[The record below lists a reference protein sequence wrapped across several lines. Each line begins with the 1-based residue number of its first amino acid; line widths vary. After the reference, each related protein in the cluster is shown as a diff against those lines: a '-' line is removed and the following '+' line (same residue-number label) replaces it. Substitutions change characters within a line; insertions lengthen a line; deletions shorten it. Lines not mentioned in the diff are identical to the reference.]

1 MIEGLTEQAL
11 YAPIKW
17 QDASQ
22 EYQDILYHTA
32 EEGIARITIN
42 RPEVRN
48 AFRPQTVSE
57 MIHALGRARHDSA
70 IGAILLTGAGEQAF
84 CSGGDQRIRGDYG
97 GYRDGRAPITST
109 CWISSVTFAP
119 APSRSSPW
127 WRATP
132 LAVAMC
138 CT

>member
-70 IGAILLTGAGEQAF
+70 IGAILLTGAGDQAF
-84 CSGGDQRIRGDYG
+84 APGATSAFVATTAATATR
-97 GYRDGRAPITST
+97 RAPITST

-119 APSRSSPW
+119 APNLSSPW

-132 LAVAMC
+132 LAVATC